1 MQGSVTEF
9 LKPRLVDIEQISPT
23 HAKVTLEPLERG
35 FGYTLGNALRR
46 ILLSS
51 MPGCAVT
58 EVEIDGVLHEYGS
71 KEGVQEDVIEILLN
85 LKGLAVSI
93 EGKDEATLTLN
104 KSGAGPVTA
113 GDFTHDGDV
122 EIVNPEHVICHLTG
136 DYELNMRVKV
146 ERGRGYVPA
155 ASRQSADDDERP
167 IGRLLVDA
175 SFSPVER
182 IAYSVDAAR
191 VEQRTDL
198 DKLVI
203 EMETNGT
210 LDPEEAIR
218 RSATIL
224 AEQLDAFVEL
234 RDISEPE
241 EKEEKPEFDPIL
253 LRPVDDLELTVRSAN
268 CLKAEAIQYIGDLV
282 QRTEVELLK
291 TPNLGK
297 KSLTEIKDVL
307 ASRGLSLGMRL
318 ENWPPASLIEND

>member
-9 LKPRLVDIEQISPT
+9 LKPHLVDVVQYNHT

-35 FGYTLGNALRR
+35 FGHTLGNALRR

-58 EVEIDGVLHEYGS
+58 EVEIDGVLHEYS
-71 KEGVQEDVIEILLN
+71 TKEGVQEDVLDILLN
-85 LKGLAVSI
+85 LKKLAVKVHS
-93 EGKDEATLTLN
+93 KDDLMLTLT
-104 KSGAGPVTA
+104 KSGAGAVTA
-113 GDFTHDGDV
+113 ADITHDGDV
-122 EIVNPEHVICHLTG
+122 EIVNPDLVICHLT
-136 DYELNMRVKV
+136 DTNASISMRIRVQ
-146 ERGRGYVPA
+146 RGRGYVPA
-155 ASRQSADDDERP
+155 SARIRSEDEDRP

-175 SFSPVER
+175 CFSPIDK
-182 IAYSVDAAR
+182 IAYSVEAAR

-203 EMETNGT
+203 DMETNGT
-210 LDPEEAIR
+210 IDPEESIR
-218 RSATIL
+218 RASTIL
-224 AEQLDAFVEL
+224 AEQLEAFVDL
-234 RDISEPE
+234 RDVRQPE
-241 EKEEKPEFDPIL
+241 VKEEKPEFDPIL

-268 CLKAEAIQYIGDLV
+268 CLKAEAVHYIGDLV

-318 ENWPPASLIEND
+318 ENWPPASIVED